1 MNITVNNVLLKAA
14 DILNIT
20 TAIDLENVTPAD
32 VFSSEL
38 TLLLRCMNL
47 TLEEVA
53 RDYFP
58 LLYKESLTPVD
69 GVIAN
74 TAFTKTPVEIY
85 SVKKD
90 GIAVEYALYPDGM
103 HLLAN
108 AEHEIIYGYLA
119 GDKTIEEVVEVHPKV
134 TEGLLVLG
142 TLMNYCVATSKY
154 EDSLIYEKRFRET
167 IREKIKKSGE
177 LKLPERRWI

>member
-1 MNITVNNVLLKAA
+1 MNINVNNVLLKAA

-20 TAIDLENVTPAD
+20 TVIDLENITPSD

-38 TLLLRCMNL
+38 TLLLRCFNM
-47 TLEEVA
+47 TLEEVS

-58 LLYKESLTPVD
+58 LLFKQTLTPVN

-74 TAFTKTPVEIY
+74 TAFTKTPVEIF
-85 SVKKD
+85 SVKK
-90 GIAVEYALYPDGM
+90 GGEAVEYSLYPDGM
-103 HLLAN
+103 HLSAN
-108 AEHEIIYGYLA
+108 TEHEIIYGYLS
-119 GDKTIEEVVEVHPKV
+119 GDKTIEEIVEVHPKV

-142 TLMNYCVATSKY
+142 TLMNYCVASSKY
-154 EDSLIYEKRFRET
+154 EDSLIYERRFKET
-167 IREKIKKSGE
+167 VQEKLKKAGE

>member
-1 MNITVNNVLLKAA
+1 MNINVNNVLLKAA
-14 DILNIT
+14 DILNISS
-20 TAIDLENVTPAD
+20 AIDLENITPSD

-38 TLLLRCMNL
+38 TLLLRCFNL
-47 TLEEVA
+47 TMEEVA

-58 LLYKESLTPVD
+58 LFYKQNLTPQN

-85 SVKKD
+85 SVKK
-90 GIAVEYALYPDGM
+90 GGEAVEYALYPDGM
-103 HLLAN
+103 HLTAN

-119 GDKTIEEVVEVHPKV
+119 GDKTIEEIAEVHPKV
-134 TEGLLVLG
+134 TEGLLILG
-142 TLMNYCVATSKY
+142 TLMNYCVATAKY
-154 EDSLIYEKRFRET
+154 EDSLIYERRFRET
-167 IREKIKKSGE
+167 VREKLRKAGE